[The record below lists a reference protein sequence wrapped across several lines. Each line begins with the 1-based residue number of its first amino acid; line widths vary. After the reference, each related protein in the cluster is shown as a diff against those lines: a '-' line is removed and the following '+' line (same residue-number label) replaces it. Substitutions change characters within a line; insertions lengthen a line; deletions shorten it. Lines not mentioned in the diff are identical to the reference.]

1 MAPPRRRDDD
11 LVDVELVEHDDVDRS
26 PVEER
31 WDRATP
37 GDDPAPGSE
46 AVAAS
51 GTGSAAASRTLRTVR
66 TGRRGRRAAAVLAV
80 AGLLTF
86 AVGANLL
93 EVRREAAREAAL
105 ADLPGML
112 RPLDGAVEVLWEVD
126 GQYRGDLGELILVA
140 GPRGLQGVD
149 AVTGEVRWTR
159 SAGIA
164 GGAEESCMPIGRA
177 AAEMYLAFGWRGS
190 VPLPDPE
197 VLADQP
203 LLLACMTYSMAYA
216 EDGAGVFGPVTI
228 SVIDGLSGATVNL
241 YSDSGSLLNVE
252 EVGADLVLTVAL
264 PDGHLRASRWDP
276 VSGEQQWERTSQAPV
291 FTPGSANASSWGRD
305 GDVMTVTGVGSVGID
320 LETGE
325 EVPADDTPSDTAWT
339 DELPLPDGRTA
350 TWTYS
355 ATSISGSGA
364 VVDEDGSVLYEL
376 PGPPWRP
383 HPHDGSVPEVLVVHD
398 EASASLFGLDA
409 QTGEELWR
417 GLLGSGQALVQVDG
431 VGVVLQ
437 SPGLQAFD
445 VRDGSLLWSAE
456 ADTSVFISGLT
467 DGDVV
472 LALRRDTE
480 TGGRH
485 DLVALAL
492 EDGSLRWSTPMP
504 AGLSTVY
511 TTPAGRLVA
520 ISDSSVAALG

>member
-11 LVDVELVEHDDVDRS
+11 LVDVELVEHDDVDHG

-37 GDDPAPGSE
+37 GDAAPE
-46 AVAAS
+46 AGAAAAS
-51 GTGSAAASRTLRTVR
+51 ETGSAAASGPRRTAS
-66 TGRRGRRAAAVLAV
+66 TGRGGRRAAAVLAV
-80 AGLLTF
+80 AGLVTF
-86 AVGANLL
+86 AVGANVL
-93 EVRREAAREAAL
+93 EARREAAREAAL
-105 ADLPGML
+105 ADVPGML
-112 RPLDGAVEVLWEVD
+112 RPLDGPAEVLWEVD
-126 GQYRGDLGELILVA
+126 GMYRGDLGELLLVA
-140 GPRGLQGVD
+140 GPRGLEGID

-159 SAGIA
+159 SEGIG
-164 GGAEESCMPIGRA
+164 GGAEEYCMPIGRA
-177 AAEMYLAFGWRGS
+177 AAEMYSAFGWRGP
-190 VPLPDPE
+190 VPDPE
-197 VLADQP
+197 ALADQP

-228 SVIDGLSGATVNL
+228 SVIDGLSGADVNL
-241 YSDSGSLLNVE
+241 YVGSGSLLNVE
-252 EVGADLVLTVAL
+252 EMGADLVVTVAL
-264 PDGHLRASRWDP
+264 PDGHLRVTRWDP
-276 VSGEQQWERTSQAPV
+276 VSGEQRWERTSQAPI
-291 FTPGSANASSWGRD
+291 FTPGSANASNWSRD
-305 GDVMTVTGVGSVGID
+305 DDVMTVTGVGSVGID

-325 EVPADDTPSDTAWT
+325 EVPAEATPSDAAWT

-364 VVDEDGSVLYEL
+364 VLDEDGSVLYEL
-376 PGPPWRP
+376 PGPPWRA

-398 EASASLFGLDA
+398 EASASLIGLDA
-409 QTGEELWR
+409 RTGEELWR

-437 SPGLQAFD
+437 SPGVQAFD

-472 LALRRDTE
+472 LALRRDPGM
-480 TGGRH
+480 GGRH

-520 ISDSSVAALG
+520 VSENTVAALG